1 MVKARYGRL
10 TKAILNELVASACP
24 VARGGLGVALG
35 MAAIAGRVGMVLSIP
50 SGMRPDYFLFS
61 ESLGRFVVTI
71 SPGNRQVFEQI
82 LGGDAV
88 LLGTVTGINLQIT
101 GKDLLVDVP
110 VSELENAYKAPFKE
124 Y

>member
-1 MVKARYGRL
+1 
-10 TKAILNELVASACP
+10 
-24 VARGGLGVALG
+24 
-35 MAAIAGRVGMVLSIP
+35 MAAIAGRVGMALSIP

-71 SPGNRQVFEQI
+71 SPENRQVFEQI

-101 GKDLLVDVP
+101 GKDLLIDVP
-110 VSELENAYKAPFKE
+110 VSELENTYKAPFKE

>member
-1 MVKARYGRL
+1 M
-10 TKAILNELVASACP
+10 TEAIRHELVASAFP
-24 VARGGLGVALG
+24 VTHGGLSIAL
-35 MAAIAGRVGMVLSIP
+35 AKVAIAGRLGMEISIP

-71 SPGNRQVFEQI
+71 SPENRQVFEQI
-82 LGGDAV
+82 LGEDAM
-88 LLGTVTGINLQIT
+88 LLGTVTGNNLRIS
-101 GKDLLVDVP
+101 GMDLLIDER